1 MLIAEQVN
9 GSHPAPLQF
18 VKHFHDLL
26 LNDAGYALQEAKESE
41 SDFARLRYQSWELF
55 AQSSLGV

>member
-1 MLIAEQVN
+1 MEQMN

-41 SDFARLRYQSWELF
+41 SDFTRLRYQS
-55 AQSSLGV
+55 